1 MNLDLSGRRAL
12 ICGGSQGLGEAC
24 ARQLAEQGAEVV
36 LLARSLDKLEAVRD
50 SLATNQEQQHA
61 VLAVDANDRAALT
74 LALVNELERGGP
86 IHIWLNNTGGPAPG
100 RACDASPDAYA
111 DALTQHV
118 VNAQAILTLLLPG
131 MRSAGFGRILNVLS
145 TSVKEPIRNLGVSN
159 TVRAAVANWAKT
171 LSTELA
177 ADGITVNN
185 VLPGLTQTPRLDSLI
200 AGGAKNSGR
209 SVEQVAE
216 GMANSIPVGRF
227 AEPAEFANAVGFLAS
242 PAAAYINGINLPVD
256 GGRTGN
262 L

>member
-1 MNLDLSGRRAL
+1 MHWTAKANTAMPGRFSSDLLTVIQTMSAGRQAGLEDFLLGSTAGMLRNDAL
-12 ICGGSQGLGEAC
+12 II
-24 ARQLAEQGAEVV
+24 
-36 LLARSLDKLEAVRD
+36 AV
-50 SLATNQEQQHA
+50 A
-61 VLAVDANDRAALT
+61 AALT

-100 RACDASPDAYA
+100 RACDASPDAYGE
-111 DALTQHV
+111 ALTQHV

-145 TSVKEPIRNLGVSN
+145 TSVKQPIGNLGVSN